1 MSEIARSYCD
11 YIFQLFKEAA
21 CCSPQWLYQFT
32 FPPTMQEGSLFCTPS
47 PAFLVCRFF
56 DDSHSHWCEVV
67 IFHYRLIQN
76 MGRRGSDREEIQ
88 SVDSQLRQR
97 ILVSG
102 FGKETLII
110 VSVFFPSLSTIK
122 WTRGSLVAQCF
133 TQLNWKTGYVGM
145 ILDAILYNWNFQ
157 G

>member
-1 MSEIARSYCD
+1 MGHMVV
-11 YIFQLFKEAA
+11 LFRVFRESP
-21 CCSPQWLYQFT
+21 CSSPEWLYQFT
-32 FPPTMQEGSLFCTPS
+32 SPPTVREGSLFSATS
-47 PAFLVCRFF
+47 PAFRVRRFF
-56 DDSHSHWCEVV
+56 DDGHSHWCEVV
-67 IFHYRLIQN
+67 IFHCRLIQN
-76 MGRRGSDREEIQ
+76 MGRRSDKEEIQ

-97 ILVSG
+97 ILVSA
-102 FGKETLII
+102 FGKETSII

-133 TQLNWKTGYVGM
+133 TQLTWKTGYVGM